1 MISKEKYQY
10 YNFSSNRSVTKAK
23 KIFEQRIEDANY
35 IYKKHKGNF
44 VSRVC
49 FLCGENDFTKL
60 QKFHGTY
67 EITKCNVCASES
79 VNPVPCEEALKDYYN
94 NGKCNLLLDQLLKA
108 RYKKESDFIMDDRV
122 KVVLELI
129 AGMNKVE
136 INLLEIGC
144 SSGTF
149 LSKLKHF
156 IGKQFP
162 DRKVF
167 LAGIDI
173 DANAIQ
179 SKVDKDLE
187 LTASNAEAYVKSAA
201 GRYDIILHF
210 ELIEHLADPYTF
222 MTSLYSLLKTDGVMF
237 FSTPNADGLE
247 MLASGYNDFRLL
259 AHSIFPPMHLNAF
272 SVSNIGHFAMRSGFK
287 VVEVTTPGR
296 LDIDML
302 SLCENELDDGLKRV
316 SDLDDNTKGLV
327 QYLVSFLRGSSHMR
341 CILRKKSEVT
351 RG

>member
-1 MISKEKYQY
+1 MYELIK
-10 YNFSSNRSVTKAK
+10 FTTNRSIEEAK
-23 KIFEQRIEDANY
+23 EIYKQRIADALY
-35 IYKKHKGNF
+35 IYRKHKDNF
-44 VSRVC
+44 VPRVC

-60 QKFHGTY
+60 QKFHGSY
-67 EITKCNVCASES
+67 EVTKCNVCASES
-79 VNPVPCEEALKDYYN
+79 VNPVPCEEALRDYYN
-94 NGKCNLLLDQLLKA
+94 NGKCNLLLDQLLKS

-122 KVVLELI
+122 KVVLDLI
-129 AGMNKVE
+129 AGMNKME

-144 SSGTF
+144 SSGAF
-149 LSKLKHF
+149 LSKLKYF
-156 IGKQFP
+156 IGERFP
-162 DRKVF
+162 GKRIS

-179 SKVDKDLE
+179 SGVDKDLE
-187 LTASNAEAYVKSAA
+187 LTAANAETYVKSAA

-210 ELIEHLADPYTF
+210 ELIEHLANPYEF
-222 MTSLYSLLKTDGVMF
+222 MTSLNRLLKSDGVMF

-287 VVEVTTPGR
+287 VVEVSTPGR

-302 SLCENELDDGLKRV
+302 SLCENEVDDGLKKV
-316 SDLDDNTKGLV
+316 SALDDNTKGLI

-341 CILRKKSEVT
+341 CILRKKDEEICS
-351 RG
+351 